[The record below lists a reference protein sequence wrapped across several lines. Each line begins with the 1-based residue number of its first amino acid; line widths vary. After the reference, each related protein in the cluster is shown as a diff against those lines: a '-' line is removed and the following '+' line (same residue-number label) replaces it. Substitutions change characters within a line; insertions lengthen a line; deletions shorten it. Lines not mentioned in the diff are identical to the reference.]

1 MAREGET
8 VAEVD
13 VGRGLFEAA
22 RREIDGAAQVIDG
35 MPVGFAAWQLPSSH
49 DGLQPMKTPDH
60 GFSQRS
66 APTGR
71 FASSQ
76 AAYAS
81 FSAVLLHEL
90 VGSPVAQSSRCQVG
104 P

>member
-1 MAREGET
+1 MLRLSLIGFPQ
-8 VAEVD
+8 VF
-13 VGRGLFEAA
+13 GS
-22 RREIDGAAQVIDG
+22 GA
-35 MPVGFAAWQLPSSH
+35 W
-49 DGLQPMKTPDH
+49 LQPMKTPDH

-104 P
+104 KKQYSSNPQ